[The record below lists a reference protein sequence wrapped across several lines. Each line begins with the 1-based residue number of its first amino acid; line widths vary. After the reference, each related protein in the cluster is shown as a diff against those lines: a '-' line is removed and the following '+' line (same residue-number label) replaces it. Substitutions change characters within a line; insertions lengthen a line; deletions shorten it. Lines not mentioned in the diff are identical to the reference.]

1 MDIAWLDE
9 LLSEEPEVN
18 FLRLIWMEELISRS
32 ILEERY
38 KQELEATIEFY
49 TDGEMN
55 KLAFYLMNN
64 LPCPIDNGLN
74 YNQTDIQKKLAQL
87 K

>member
-1 MDIAWLDE
+1 MDNAWLDE

-32 ILEERY
+32 ILEERQ
-38 KQELEATIEFY
+38 KQELEATLEFY
-49 TDGEMN
+49 TEGEMN
-55 KLAFYLMNN
+55 TLAFYLMNN